1 MIHLCDNKTMS
12 TATRQASVTRNT
24 KETQITASVNL
35 DGTGKADLQTGI
47 GFFDHMLD
55 QIARHG
61 LMDLM
66 IHAKGD
72 LHIDGHHTVEDV
84 GITLGQAVTQAIGDK
99 AGIWR
104 YGHAY
109 VPLDEALSRVVV
121 DFSGRPG
128 LHMHVDFKSGM
139 IGEFDTQLAYEFFQG
154 FVNHAQCTL
163 HIDNLKGE
171 NAHHQCET
179 IFKAFARAV
188 RMALALDPRSAGVIP
203 STKGSL

>member
-1 MIHLCDNKTMS
+1 MS
-12 TATRQASVTRNT
+12 TPRTAEVTRNT
-24 KETQITASVNL
+24 AETQIAVRVNL
-35 DGTGKADLQTGI
+35 DGTGQARLATGI

-61 LMDLM
+61 LIDLD
-66 IHAKGD
+66 IDAKGD

-84 GITLGQAVTQAIGDK
+84 GITLGQAVAKAIGDK
-99 AGIWR
+99 KGLTR

-128 LHMHVDFKSGM
+128 LHMQVDFRSGM
-139 IGEFDTQLAYEFFQG
+139 IGAFDTQLAFEFFQG
-154 FVNHAQCTL
+154 FSNHAGVSL
-163 HIDNLKGE
+163 HIDNLKGH

-179 IFKAFARAV
+179 IFKAFGRAL
-188 RMALALDPRSAGVIP
+188 RMAMTLDPRSAGVVP